1 MLRSLSALVL
11 TLTSAL
17 AFAQDSKYGATVEEQ
32 TACKEALSVYRSY
45 RDQNNNVDALVHWRK
60 ACSVCPEKV
69 EESIYLDGVKFF
81 KAELVATE
89 EILAAKRTEEIAYSS
104 LLDKSAEKVAQLNSE
119 IKSLELSRISLQDS
133 ILALYDK
140 RIALYPATKSK
151 PKNGCSVLERKVSDY
166 LKFRPQDVAGANAML
181 RECITCLEAES
192 SASTLN
198 AFYQTAFRMLK
209 GLQGEPFKAA
219 LDQVL
224 TDYLWVMEIAGR
236 GLANAKAAGESK
248 DIEAF
253 TKAMANIDEVF
264 ITLANCDDMVPVLEK
279 KLQAAPD
286 DLELKKKVLSLLMKK
301 ECMGN
306 AIYLPL
312 AEAVHAAT
320 PTAATAYGLGI
331 DYAKKDNVQK
341 ALAFFEQAVELCPTC
356 EQRESYLTKAAQVS
370 VKADR
375 TSAAKKYALELLRL
389 NSSSAEAYEVL
400 GDVVYANAGNCNDGN
415 LGKRAAY
422 WFAADYFSRAKGF
435 AGDNSNL
442 QERLSGKLSNC
453 ARQYPSIEEI
463 FNVGIAAGSSFTMPS
478 IGGCPCS
485 GETTT
490 VRVR

>member
-1 MLRSLSALVL
+1 MFTLRTLSALIL
-11 TLTSAL
+11 TLASVFA
-17 AFAQDSKYGATVEEQ
+17 AAQDSKYGSTVEQQ

-45 RDQNNNVDALVHWRK
+45 RDQNNTVDALVHWRK
-60 ACSVCPEKV
+60 ACAVCPEKV

-81 KAELVATE
+81 KAELT
-89 EILAAKRTEEIAYSS
+89 AAEASKDAALIA
-104 LLDKSAEKVAQLNSE
+104 
-119 IKSLELSRISLQDS
+119 SLQDS

-140 RIALYPATKSK
+140 RIALYPTTKSK

-192 SASTLN
+192 AASTLN
-198 AFYQTAFRMLK
+198 AFYQTSYRMLK

-224 TDYLWVMEIAGR
+224 TDYLWVMEIAER
-236 GLANAKAAGESK
+236 GLAAAKAAGESK

-301 ECMGN
+301 ECTGN
-306 AIYLPL
+306 AIYLPI
-312 AEAVHAAT
+312 AEAVHAAA

-341 ALAFFEQAVELCPTC
+341 ALAYFEQAVDLCSAC
-356 EQRESYLTKAAQVS
+356 DQRENYLTKAAQVA

-375 TSAAKKYALELLRL
+375 TSAARKYALELMRL

-400 GDVVYANAGNCNDGN
+400 GDVVYANAGSCNDGN

-422 WFAADYFSRAKGF
+422 WFAADYFSRAKSL

-453 ARQYPSIEEI
+453 ARQYPSIDEV
-463 FNVGIAAGSSFTMPS
+463 FNVGIAAGSSFTMPN
-478 IGGCPCS
+478 IGGCPCA

>member
-1 MLRSLSALVL
+1 MRMLRSLSALVL

-17 AFAQDSKYGATVEEQ
+17 AFAQDSKYGATVEQQ

-69 EESIYLDGVKFF
+69 EESIYVDGVKFF
-81 KAELVATE
+81 KSELSAAE
-89 EILAAKRTEEIAYSS
+89 AAKDAALIA
-104 LLDKSAEKVAQLNSE
+104 
-119 IKSLELSRISLQDS
+119 SLQDS

-209 GLQGEPFKAA
+209 GLQGDAQKAA

-224 TDYLWVMEIAGR
+224 TDYLWVMDIAAK
-236 GLANAKAAGESK
+236 GLAAANAAAETK

-279 KLQAAPD
+279 KMQAAPD
-286 DLELKKKVLSLLMKK
+286 DFELKKKVLSLLTKK
-301 ECMGN
+301 ECTSN
-306 AIYLPL
+306 AIYLPV
-312 AEAVHAAT
+312 AEAVHAKE
-320 PTAATAYGLGI
+320 PAAASAYSLGMA
-331 DYAKKDNVQK
+331 YAKKEELAK
-341 ALAFFEQAVELCPTC
+341 AYAYFEEAVSLCGSCAERETYLMKAGLLASVLKRASTA
-356 EQRESYLTKAAQVS
+356 RSY
-370 VKADR
+370 
-375 TSAAKKYALELLRL
+375 AAKVLEI
-389 NSSSAEAYEVL
+389 NPKSAEAYVL
-400 GDVVYANAGNCNDGN
+400 IGDAISGSASNCNDGS
-415 LGKRAAY
+415 LGTRAAF
-422 WFAADYFSRAKGF
+422 WVAADYYNRAR
-435 AGDNSNL
+435 NL
-442 QERLSGKLSNC
+442 TSDEALLDKISGKIATC
-453 ARQYPSIEEI
+453 ARQYPSMDEI
-463 FNVGIAAGSSFTMPS
+463 FTVGIAAGSSFTMPS

>member
-1 MLRSLSALVL
+1 MRMLRSLSALVL

-17 AFAQDSKYGATVEEQ
+17 AFAQDSKYGTTVEQQ

-69 EESIYLDGVKFF
+69 EESIYVDGVKFF
-81 KAELVATE
+81 KSELSAAE
-89 EILAAKRTEEIAYSS
+89 AAKDAALIA
-104 LLDKSAEKVAQLNSE
+104 
-119 IKSLELSRISLQDS
+119 SLQDS

-198 AFYQTAFRMLK
+198 AFYQTAFQMLK
-209 GLQGEPFKAA
+209 GLQGDAQKAA

-224 TDYLWVMEIAGR
+224 TDYLWVMDIAAR
-236 GLANAKAAGESK
+236 GLAAANTAAETK

-279 KLQAAPD
+279 KMQATPD
-286 DLELKKKVLSLLMKK
+286 DFELKKKVLSLLTKK
-301 ECMGN
+301 ECTGN
-306 AIYLPL
+306 AIYLPV
-312 AEAVHAAT
+312 AEAVHAKE
-320 PTAATAYGLGI
+320 PAAGSAYSLGMA
-331 DYAKKDNVQK
+331 YAKKEEFSK
-341 ALAFFEQAVELCPTC
+341 AYAYFEEAVSLCGSCAERETYLMKAGLLASVLKRASTA
-356 EQRESYLTKAAQVS
+356 RSY
-370 VKADR
+370 
-375 TSAAKKYALELLRL
+375 AAKVLEI
-389 NSSSAEAYEVL
+389 NPKSAEAYVL
-400 GDVVYANAGNCNDGN
+400 IGDAISGSASNCNDGS
-415 LGKRAAY
+415 LGTRAAF
-422 WFAADYFSRAKGF
+422 WVAADYYNRAR
-435 AGDNSNL
+435 NL
-442 QERLSGKLSNC
+442 TSDEALLDKISGKIATC
-453 ARQYPSIEEI
+453 ARQYPSMDEI
-463 FNVGIAAGSSFTMPS
+463 FTVGIAAGSSFTMPS

>member
-1 MLRSLSALVL
+1 MPTLRSLSALVL

-17 AFAQDSKYGATVEEQ
+17 AFAQDSKYGTTVEQQ

-69 EESIYLDGVKFF
+69 EESIYVDGVKFF
-81 KAELVATE
+81 KSELSAAE
-89 EILAAKRTEEIAYSS
+89 AAKDAALIA
-104 LLDKSAEKVAQLNSE
+104 
-119 IKSLELSRISLQDS
+119 SLQDS

-209 GLQGEPFKAA
+209 GLQGDAQKAA

-224 TDYLWVMEIAGR
+224 TDYLWVMDIAAR
-236 GLANAKAAGESK
+236 GLAAANTAAETK

-279 KLQAAPD
+279 KMQAAPD
-286 DLELKKKVLSLLMKK
+286 DFELKKKVLSLLTKK
-301 ECMGN
+301 ECTSN
-306 AIYLPL
+306 AIYLPV
-312 AEAVHAAT
+312 AEAVHAKE
-320 PTAATAYGLGI
+320 PAAASAYSLGMA
-331 DYAKKDNVQK
+331 YAKKEELAK
-341 ALAFFEQAVELCPTC
+341 AYAYFEEAVSLCGSCAERETYLMKAGLLASVLKRASTA
-356 EQRESYLTKAAQVS
+356 RSY
-370 VKADR
+370 
-375 TSAAKKYALELLRL
+375 AAKVLEI
-389 NSSSAEAYEVL
+389 NPKSAEAYVL
-400 GDVVYANAGNCNDGN
+400 IGDAISGSASNCNDGS
-415 LGKRAAY
+415 LGTRAAF
-422 WFAADYFSRAKGF
+422 WVAADYYNRAR
-435 AGDNSNL
+435 NL
-442 QERLSGKLSNC
+442 TSDEALLDKISGKIATC
-453 ARQYPSIEEI
+453 ARQYPSMDEI
-463 FNVGIAAGSSFTMPS
+463 FTVGIAAGSSFTMPS

>member
-1 MLRSLSALVL
+1 MATLRSLSALVL
-11 TLTSAL
+11 TFVSIATV
-17 AFAQDSKYGATVEEQ
+17 AQDSKYGATAEQQ

-45 RDQNNNVDALVHWRK
+45 RDQNNTVDALVHWRK
-60 ACSVCPEKV
+60 ACAVCPEKV

-81 KAELVATE
+81 KAELSAAE
-89 EILAAKRTEEIAYSS
+89 AAKDAALIA
-104 LLDKSAEKVAQLNSE
+104 
-119 IKSLELSRISLQDS
+119 SLQDS

-198 AFYQTAFRMLK
+198 AFYQTSYRMLK

-224 TDYLWVMEIAGR
+224 TDYLWVMEIAAR
-236 GLANAKAAGESK
+236 GLAAASAAGEAK

-286 DLELKKKVLSLLMKK
+286 DLELKKKVLSLLTKK
-301 ECMGN
+301 ECTGN
-306 AIYLPL
+306 AIYLPV
-312 AEAVHAAT
+312 AEAVHAKE
-320 PTAATAYGLGI
+320 PAATSAFSLGMA
-331 DYAKKDNVQK
+331 YAKKEELAK
-341 ALAFFEQAVELCPTC
+341 AYGYFEEAVALCGTCAERETYLMKAGLLA
-356 EQRESYLTKAAQVS
+356 S
-370 VKADR
+370 VLKRA
-375 TSAAKKYALELLRL
+375 SAARSYAAKVLEI
-389 NSSSAEAYEVL
+389 NPKSAEAYVL
-400 GDVVYANAGNCNDGN
+400 IGDAVSGSASNCNDGS
-415 LGKRAAY
+415 LGTRAAF
-422 WFAADYFSRAKGF
+422 WVAADYYNRAR
-435 AGDNSNL
+435 NL
-442 QERLSGKLSNC
+442 TSEEALLEKISGKIATC
-453 ARQYPSIEEI
+453 ARQYPSMDEI
-463 FNVGIAAGSSFTMPS
+463 FTVGIAAGSSFTMPN

>member
-1 MLRSLSALVL
+1 MCTLRSLSALVL

-17 AFAQDSKYGATVEEQ
+17 AFAQDSKYGTTVEQQ

-45 RDQNNNVDALVHWRK
+45 RDQNNTVDAMVHWRK

-81 KAELVATE
+81 KAELTAAE
-89 EILAAKRTEEIAYSS
+89 AAKNTA
-104 LLDKSAEKVAQLNSE
+104 LVA
-119 IKSLELSRISLQDS
+119 SLQDS

-198 AFYQTAFRMLK
+198 AFYQTSYRMLK

-224 TDYLWVMEIAGR
+224 TDYLWVMDIAAR
-236 GLANAKAAGESK
+236 GLAAANTAADSK
-248 DIEAF
+248 EIEAF

-279 KLQAAPD
+279 KMQAAPD
-286 DLELKKKVLSLLMKK
+286 DFELKKKVLSLLTKK
-301 ECMGN
+301 ECTGN
-306 AIYLPL
+306 AIYLPV
-312 AEAVHAAT
+312 AEAVHAKE
-320 PTAATAYGLGI
+320 PAAASAYSLGMA
-331 DYAKKDNVQK
+331 YAKKEELAKAFGYFEEAVSLCESCPERETYLMKAGLLASVLKRASTARSYAAK
-341 ALAFFEQAVELCPTC
+341 ALEINP
-356 EQRESYLTKAAQVS
+356 K
-370 VKADR
+370 
-375 TSAAKKYALELLRL
+375 
-389 NSSSAEAYEVL
+389 SAEAYVL
-400 GDVVYANAGNCNDGN
+400 IGDAISGSASNCNDGS
-415 LGKRAAY
+415 LGTRAAF
-422 WFAADYFSRAKGF
+422 WVAADYYNRAR
-435 AGDNSNL
+435 NL
-442 QERLSGKLSNC
+442 TSDEALLEKISGKIATC
-453 ARQYPSIEEI
+453 ARQYPSMDEI
-463 FNVGIAAGSSFTMPS
+463 FTVGIAAGSSFTMPS

>member
-1 MLRSLSALVL
+1 MCTLRSLSALVL

-17 AFAQDSKYGATVEEQ
+17 AFAQDSKYGATVEQQ

-69 EESIYLDGVKFF
+69 EESIYVDGVKFF
-81 KAELVATE
+81 KSELSAAE
-89 EILAAKRTEEIAYSS
+89 AAKDAALIA
-104 LLDKSAEKVAQLNSE
+104 
-119 IKSLELSRISLQDS
+119 SLQDS

-198 AFYQTAFRMLK
+198 ALYQTAFRMLK
-209 GLQGEPFKAA
+209 GLQGDAQKAA

-224 TDYLWVMEIAGR
+224 TDYLWVMDIAAR
-236 GLANAKAAGESK
+236 GLAAANTAAETK

-279 KLQAAPD
+279 KMQAAPD
-286 DLELKKKVLSLLMKK
+286 DFELKKKVLSLLTKK
-301 ECMGN
+301 ECTSN
-306 AIYLPL
+306 AIYLPV
-312 AEAVHAAT
+312 AEAVHAKE
-320 PTAATAYGLGI
+320 PAAASAYSLGMA
-331 DYAKKDNVQK
+331 YAKKEELAK
-341 ALAFFEQAVELCPTC
+341 AYAYFEEAVSLCGSCAERETYLMKAGLLASVLKRASTA
-356 EQRESYLTKAAQVS
+356 RSY
-370 VKADR
+370 
-375 TSAAKKYALELLRL
+375 AAKVLEI
-389 NSSSAEAYEVL
+389 NPKSAEAYVL
-400 GDVVYANAGNCNDGN
+400 IGDAISGSASNCNDGS
-415 LGKRAAY
+415 LGTRAAF
-422 WFAADYFSRAKGF
+422 WVAADYYNRAR
-435 AGDNSNL
+435 NL
-442 QERLSGKLSNC
+442 TSDEALLDKISGKIATC
-453 ARQYPSIEEI
+453 ARQYPSMDEI
-463 FNVGIAAGSSFTMPS
+463 FTVGIAAGSSFTMPS

>member
-1 MLRSLSALVL
+1 MSTLRSLFATAL
-11 TLTSAL
+11 TLLTVVG
-17 AFAQDSKYGATVEEQ
+17 FAQDTKYGTTVEQQ

-45 RDQNNNVDALVHWRK
+45 RDQNNTADALLNWRK
-60 ACSVCPEKV
+60 ACAVCPEKV
-69 EESIYLDGVKFF
+69 EESIYVDGVKFF
-81 KAELVATE
+81 KAELSAAE
-89 EILAAKRTEEIAYSS
+89 AAKDAALIT
-104 LLDKSAEKVAQLNSE
+104 
-119 IKSLELSRISLQDS
+119 SLQDS

-140 RIALYPATKSK
+140 RIALYPTTKSK

-166 LKFRPQDVAGANAML
+166 LKFRPQDVSGANAML

-198 AFYQTAFRMLK
+198 AFYQTSYRMLK

-224 TDYLWVMEIAGR
+224 TDYLWVMEIADR
-236 GLANAKAAGESK
+236 GLAAAKAAGESK

-264 ITLANCDDMVPVLEK
+264 ITLANCEDMVPVLEK

-286 DLELKKKVLSLLMKK
+286 DLELKKKVLGLLMKK

-312 AEAVHAAT
+312 AEAVHAAA
-320 PTAATAYGLGI
+320 PTAATAYGLGM

-356 EQRESYLTKAAQVS
+356 EQREGYLTKAAQVS

-422 WFAADYFSRAKGF
+422 WFAADYFSRAKSF

>member
-1 MLRSLSALVL
+1 MPTLRSLSALVL

-17 AFAQDSKYGATVEEQ
+17 AFAQDSKYGATVEQQ

-45 RDQNNNVDALVHWRK
+45 RDQNNLVDAMVHWRK

-81 KAELVATE
+81 KAELVAAE
-89 EILAAKRTEEIAYSS
+89 AAKDAALTA
-104 LLDKSAEKVAQLNSE
+104 
-119 IKSLELSRISLQDS
+119 SLQDS

-198 AFYQTAFRMLK
+198 AFYQTSYRMLK

-224 TDYLWVMEIAGR
+224 TDYLWVMDIAAR
-236 GLANAKAAGESK
+236 GLAAANTAADSK
-248 DIEAF
+248 EIEAF

-279 KLQAAPD
+279 KMQAAPD
-286 DLELKKKVLSLLMKK
+286 DFELKKKVLSLLTKK
-301 ECMGN
+301 ECTGN
-306 AIYLPL
+306 AIYLPV
-312 AEAVHAAT
+312 AEAVHAKE
-320 PTAATAYGLGI
+320 PAAASAYSLGMA
-331 DYAKKDNVQK
+331 YAKKEELAK
-341 ALAFFEQAVELCPTC
+341 AFGYFEEAVSLCESCPERETYLMKAGLLASVLKRASTA
-356 EQRESYLTKAAQVS
+356 RSYASKT
-370 VKADR
+370 
-375 TSAAKKYALELLRL
+375 LEI
-389 NSSSAEAYEVL
+389 NPKSAEAYVL
-400 GDVVYANAGNCNDGN
+400 IGDAISGSASNCNDGS
-415 LGKRAAY
+415 LGTRAAF
-422 WFAADYFSRAKGF
+422 WVAADYYNRAR
-435 AGDNSNL
+435 NL
-442 QERLSGKLSNC
+442 TSDEALLEKISGKIATC
-453 ARQYPSIEEI
+453 ARQYPSMDEI
-463 FNVGIAAGSSFTMPS
+463 FTVGIAAGSSFTMPS